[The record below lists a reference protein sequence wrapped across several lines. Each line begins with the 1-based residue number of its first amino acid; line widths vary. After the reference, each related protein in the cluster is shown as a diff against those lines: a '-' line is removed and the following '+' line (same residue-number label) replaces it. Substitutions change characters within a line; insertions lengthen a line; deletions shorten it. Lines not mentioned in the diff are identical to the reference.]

1 MMYVK
6 YKEGV
11 REMFKKGQSGNPK
24 GRPKKVDIPLTKE
37 QIKEKACANA
47 LIMLEVMIAVALDE
61 KTPPQVKSTTAKA
74 VIELGIGK
82 TPIEAV
88 IKQTNTSTTHTIL
101 TAMGER
107 LLLPFPKTIDV
118 EALKDEPKMPMID
131 QKHEVMDIISDD
143 TTRVLKK
150 EG

>member
-1 MMYVK
+1 
-6 YKEGV
+6 
-11 REMFKKGQSGNPK
+11 MFVKGQSGNPK

-47 LIMLEVMIAVALDE
+47 LTMLEVMIQVALDE

-82 TPIEAV
+82 TPIEQV

-118 EALKDEPKMPMID
+118 EALKDEPSLPMIEGKD
-131 QKHEVMDIISDD
+131 KDMDVISDES
-143 TTRVLKK
+143 TRLLEK
-150 EG
+150 